1 MLYTNDE
8 RYYVLVDGEGVPV
21 EAMDIML
28 KIMGDTPQTY
38 IKILNAISEYKTFAE
53 LDEAYVV

>member
-1 MLYTNDE
+1 M
-8 RYYVLVDGEGVPV
+8 YYMLVDGEGVPV

-53 LDEAYVV
+53 LDEAYIT

>member
-8 RYYVLVDGEGVPV
+8 MYYMLVDGEGVPV

-53 LDEAYVV
+53 LDEAYIT